1 MSLHDSDRLRS
12 AEHAVVGGG
21 LITAG
26 AVANHKLDQ
35 KLAGKGLKGVYESAF
50 KLKKLRPYHAAH
62 MAGKMGVRGLQLTG
76 IPLAAAGIYGVAKPA
91 PTRRVSVK
99 SDIVRPAL
107 KNATFADAAQ
117 KGRDMFSK
125 DGGSYSTYGFD
136 AAQLQRKKRAR
147 VMNYTAAGLGA
158 AALAARAP
166 AAGKAIAG
174 KLKLHPSHRLHGWER
189 HVPAATKAS
198 NVLGIA
204 SLSTSAANSYNT
216 GSMHNADIK
225 RARIV
230 KADRFLAQHRNR
242 ISPDAERGY
251 LYLKRGRNEHALNSV
266 LGGASAGFGAKA
278 VQLGVRNFR
287 HAGNKKALAVGALG
301 GAIGAYGGYS
311 AVREARTAARWNA
324 KMGKIKAKAYERAE
338 QGVYGRPVQKPSD
351 VAKALMR
358 VSPVPAGSPFPK
370 GLLKR
375 PSIRSGGIR
384 HLAGGGWSTFR
395 GSVG

>member
-251 LYLKRGRNEHALNSV
+251 LYLKNGR
-266 LGGASAGFGAKA
+266 
-278 VQLGVRNFR
+278 
-287 HAGNKKALAVGALG
+287 NKKALGSAGYAAAATGGIVGAAIHARAPRTKTRVGLAAGLALSAPALG
-301 GAIGAYGGYS
+301 YMSYKRGS
-311 AVREARTAARWNA
+311 DAARWNS

-358 VSPVPAGSPFPK
+358 VSPVPVGSPFPK
-370 GLLKR
+370 GLLRR

>member
-1 MSLHDSDRLRS
+1 MMVHDSDRLRS
-12 AEHAVVGGG
+12 AEHALVGGG
-21 LITAG
+21 LIAAG
-26 AVANHKLDQ
+26 AAANHRLNA
-35 KLAGKGLKGVYESAF
+35 KLANKGLKGVYESAF

-62 MAGKMGVRGLQLTG
+62 VAGKMGVRGLQLTG
-76 IPLAAAGIYGVAKPA
+76 VPLAAAGIYGVAKPS

-166 AAGKAIAG
+166 AAGKTVAR
-174 KLKLHPSHRLHGWER
+174 KLSLHSGHRLHNWER
-189 HVPAATKAS
+189 HIPAATKAS

-225 RARIV
+225 RARVV
-230 KADRFLAQHRNR
+230 KSDRFLQQHRNR
-242 ISPDAERGY
+242 ISHDAERGY
-251 LYLKRGRNEHALNSV
+251 LYLKRGRNQRAMS
-266 LGGASAGFGAKA
+266 SAA
-278 VQLGVRNFR
+278 
-287 HAGNKKALAVGALG
+287 
-301 GAIGAYGGYS
+301 GAIGAASGSYGAVLGANAYRKIGSKAALAGGIASGGLAIASGYH
-311 AVREARTAARWNA
+311 AVRRGKDAARWNS

-358 VSPVPAGSPFPK
+358 VSPVPVGSPFPK
-370 GLLKR
+370 GLLRR
-375 PSIRSGGIR
+375 PAIRSGGIR
-384 HLAGGGWSTFR
+384 RLASGGWSTFR